1 MHLTHPSI
9 QATRDQFCL
18 NLAVPS
24 GCALSSSLPSAMPS
38 ARRVNDASSMIGL
51 RPPSRAIVQ
60 TSGWIRSPLTSNHA
74 VTPHTA
80 SSLRV
85 PVCLSCL
92 SGHGESSLQGYFR
105 SARSFNLIVSRQE
118 GTHYLLDIAMADAL
132 PCSCAVRLSLYSKG
146 SCSRQVNDASRLAKL
161 LTRIR
166 AIRWIR
172 PLAAPTHAI
181 PPRTASSRR
190 LGVQKWDVPC
200 CVATERACGKDTS
213 QACRRGMFSCLG
225 RTTHMRPWQVV
236 DLIAHAGPCSCA
248 GRFNLPSAGSIKR
261 LLTTSRAM
269 VQVSASFRPPVA
281 WAHALPPS
289 AASSY
294 RSGAAPG
301 QNTSLCG
308 RSEGRVLQEGFTS
321 MPSRL
326 LALRSQAGSVSSSG
340 IDLLPHSSSARL
352 DSASAVISAK
362 QVCDASCISNSPAT
376 SRAIVQ
382 VSGWSCPPITS
393 DHDIPLR
400 LLHVCV
406 PNRCAYPRSAA
417 MKRARCDDTAQVFS
431 PGIFLFLWSLPVNP
445 RGRRAEGRTMHVLQ
459 GTSRAVYVP
468 VGNPARFAPANAIPP
483 AAASLLPPG
492 SALVCFSVQRRYG
505 GSLLQGYFR
514 SMRSWLPFV
523 SLDFAIAD
531 ALPFCAAMTSSFF
544 SAGLFGRH
552 VRDAAR
558 MAGLLTTST
567 AIVLASSWIRSPVA
581 SASAVSPFAAR
592 LLQVSACFCFPYNS
606 GQRSLQ
612 GYFRSAWSW
621 NLVSSVQEGTHCLL
635 DVALADALPC
645 SCAVRFSHLTAES
658 RASKTLRDASCMAS
672 RVVTHVWGWI
682 HPPLASAYVIPP
694 FVPRAACDKCKR
706 QGLEGFIRLHHS
718 KQLVPVVL
726 RHAHEC
732 GSEFRKLH
740 EISGAVHGAVVA
752 ISRSLHPVQ
761 AAPQKDAV
769 PRSSG
774 CSTLP
779 PPMMGTPQPP
789 SPSPSAACLL
799 RLQGALRSVFRPDIE
814 AAVEA
819 NCLEV
824 SPVEETLRLAQ
835 VPFILMIRNLLPL
848 LPSQALQD
856 REVLLNLVMVGHSH
870 GGVIAHSLAQRLEAV
885 GLLVKGIVAVDTLAL
900 PRMTETPLPR
910 FDPQALFRHLSP
922 YHWQLTSSKVNMMA
936 PEVPWRFGCT
946 NVRSPICSP
955 MLAFAGCGGSC
966 VSSHSHISH
975 FGSSVP

>member
-1 MHLTHPSI
+1 
-9 QATRDQFCL
+9 
-18 NLAVPS
+18 
-24 GCALSSSLPSAMPS
+24 
-38 ARRVNDASSMIGL
+38 
-51 RPPSRAIVQ
+51 
-60 TSGWIRSPLTSNHA
+60 
-74 VTPHTA
+74 
-80 SSLRV
+80 
-85 PVCLSCL
+85 
-92 SGHGESSLQGYFR
+92 
-105 SARSFNLIVSRQE
+105 
-118 GTHYLLDIAMADAL
+118 
-132 PCSCAVRLSLYSKG
+132 
-146 SCSRQVNDASRLAKL
+146 
-161 LTRIR
+161 
-166 AIRWIR
+166 
-172 PLAAPTHAI
+172 
-181 PPRTASSRR
+181 
-190 LGVQKWDVPC
+190 
-200 CVATERACGKDTS
+200 
-213 QACRRGMFSCLG
+213 
-225 RTTHMRPWQVV
+225 
-236 DLIAHAGPCSCA
+236 
-248 GRFNLPSAGSIKR
+248 
-261 LLTTSRAM
+261 
-269 VQVSASFRPPVA
+269 
-281 WAHALPPS
+281 
-289 AASSY
+289 
-294 RSGAAPG
+294 
-301 QNTSLCG
+301 
-308 RSEGRVLQEGFTS
+308 
-321 MPSRL
+321 
-326 LALRSQAGSVSSSG
+326 
-340 IDLLPHSSSARL
+340 
-352 DSASAVISAK
+352 
-362 QVCDASCISNSPAT
+362 
-376 SRAIVQ
+376 
-382 VSGWSCPPITS
+382 
-393 DHDIPLR
+393 
-400 LLHVCV
+400 
-406 PNRCAYPRSAA
+406 
-417 MKRARCDDTAQVFS
+417 
-431 PGIFLFLWSLPVNP
+431 
-445 RGRRAEGRTMHVLQ
+445 
-459 GTSRAVYVP
+459 
-468 VGNPARFAPANAIPP
+468 
-483 AAASLLPPG
+483 
-492 SALVCFSVQRRYG
+492 
-505 GSLLQGYFR
+505 
-514 SMRSWLPFV
+514 MRSWLPFV

-936 PEVPWRFGCT
+936 PEDVDHSRILHQSSWDLAAVVSRMCRRHSGQPSDSDRRIRPQAPPSDHAADNRRRGEERIGRGRSLRPQSPQKAPQAHGRAPERRPQGLPPFYWVPTVDRISEFEVSGSCGELVTKTGHYQEAGALQIAGTMRMAAGGLYLWTLQIVQQCAERPEVHFGLQGTDHARPWRFVSALRCT
-946 NVRSPICSP
+946 RSRDDGPWLSRPGGDLPIAVGDFIHCEAVSPPGTDMEDIRPVYNSSAQRLRFVRPLGENVPVF
-955 MLAFAGCGGSC
+955 LADEAFGWPSCWAESSLVLAENAVHAMAGLGKPSWLPEDPRTDGSAFIGPKFPSCGGDPFVLQNRLRRESNRA
-966 VSSHSHISH
+966 
-975 FGSSVP
+975 GSNAEELVI

>member
-1 MHLTHPSI
+1 M
-9 QATRDQFCL
+9 
-18 NLAVPS
+18 
-24 GCALSSSLPSAMPS
+24 
-38 ARRVNDASSMIGL
+38 
-51 RPPSRAIVQ
+51 
-60 TSGWIRSPLTSNHA
+60 
-74 VTPHTA
+74 
-80 SSLRV
+80 
-85 PVCLSCL
+85 
-92 SGHGESSLQGYFR
+92 
-105 SARSFNLIVSRQE
+105 
-118 GTHYLLDIAMADAL
+118 
-132 PCSCAVRLSLYSKG
+132 
-146 SCSRQVNDASRLAKL
+146 
-161 LTRIR
+161 
-166 AIRWIR
+166 
-172 PLAAPTHAI
+172 
-181 PPRTASSRR
+181 
-190 LGVQKWDVPC
+190 
-200 CVATERACGKDTS
+200 
-213 QACRRGMFSCLG
+213 
-225 RTTHMRPWQVV
+225 
-236 DLIAHAGPCSCA
+236 
-248 GRFNLPSAGSIKR
+248 
-261 LLTTSRAM
+261 
-269 VQVSASFRPPVA
+269 
-281 WAHALPPS
+281 
-289 AASSY
+289 
-294 RSGAAPG
+294 
-301 QNTSLCG
+301 
-308 RSEGRVLQEGFTS
+308 
-321 MPSRL
+321 
-326 LALRSQAGSVSSSG
+326 
-340 IDLLPHSSSARL
+340 
-352 DSASAVISAK
+352 
-362 QVCDASCISNSPAT
+362 
-376 SRAIVQ
+376 
-382 VSGWSCPPITS
+382 
-393 DHDIPLR
+393 
-400 LLHVCV
+400 
-406 PNRCAYPRSAA
+406 
-417 MKRARCDDTAQVFS
+417 
-431 PGIFLFLWSLPVNP
+431 NP

-531 ALPFCAAMTSSFF
+531 ALPFSAAMTSSFF

-592 LLQVSACFCFPYNS
+592 LLQMSACFCFPYNS

-672 RVVTHVWGWI
+672 RVVTHVSGWI

-732 GSEFRKLH
+732 GSERMHHSASCMRFQERCMVLWLPFR
-740 EISGAVHGAVVA
+740 VPCTR
-752 ISRSLHPVQ
+752 SRQ
-761 AAPQKDAV
+761 
-769 PRSSG
+769 
-774 CSTLP
+774 LP
-779 PPMMGTPQPP
+779 SPMMGTPQPP